1 MFWHSLHQ
9 LIAFLLDILHVVRQP
24 LDQKD
29 LEILFLRQQLA
40 VVRRRQKRGP
50 SLSPFEKF
58 LFATLITRLKQTGQP
73 VREQLGNFLLLFQP
87 DTLLRWHRDLVRKKW
102 TYTSARNRGGRPK
115 TDAAIEALILR
126 LVRETG
132 WGGGKLHG
140 ELKKLGVTIGETT
153 LRDIL
158 RRHNIPPA
166 PERQRRATSWRT
178 FLKHYRHQL
187 LACDFFTVET
197 LRLQTVYVFFFIEVG
212 TRRVHLAGITAH
224 PTSAWVNQQARNLP
238 WQLEESGYPAR
249 YLIRDRDSKYTAVF
263 NAIFKAEG
271 VEVIKTPVRAPKA
284 NAFAERWIRSVR
296 EECLDRLIILDQRHL
311 HYVLTEYLDYYNRA
325 RPHQGIEQR
334 TPIPLPVSNPE
345 GQIERR
351 DILHGLIHDYRRVA

>member
-9 LIAFLLDILHVVRQP
+9 LIVFLLDILQVVRQP

-40 VVRRRQKRGP
+40 VVRRRQQRGP
-50 SLSPFEKF
+50 FLSPFEKV
-58 LFATLITRLKQTGQP
+58 LFATLITHLKQTWQP

-87 DTLLRWHRDLVRKKW
+87 DTLLRWHRDLVRQKW
-102 TYTSARNRGGRPK
+102 TYASARKRGGRPR
-115 TDAAIEALILR
+115 TDAEIEALVLQ
-126 LVRETG
+126 LARENG

-140 ELKKLGVTIGETT
+140 ELKKLAVTIGETT
-153 LRDIL
+153 VRDIL
-158 RRHNIPPA
+158 RCQGIHPA
-166 PERQRRATSWRT
+166 PERQRRTTSWRT

-197 LRLQTVYVFFFIEVG
+197 LRLQTLYIFFFIEVG

-224 PTSAWVNQQARNLP
+224 PIAPWVIQQARNFV
-238 WQLEESGYPAR
+238 WQLEEAGYPAHF
-249 YLIRDRDSKYTAVF
+249 LIRDRDSKYTAVF
-263 NAIFKAEG
+263 NAIFETEAI
-271 VEVIKTPVRAPKA
+271 EVIKTPVRAPKA
-284 NAFAERWIRSVR
+284 NAFAERWIRTVR
-296 EECLDRLIILDQRHL
+296 EECLDRLIVLDQRHL
-311 HYVLTEYLDYYNRA
+311 HDVLTQYIRYYNCA

-334 TPIPLPVSNPE
+334 TPIPLPVSNPQ

>member
-29 LEILFLRQQLA
+29 LEILFLCQQLA
-40 VVRRRQKRGP
+40 VDRRRQKRGP
-50 SLSPFEKF
+50 SLSHVEKL
-58 LFATLITRLKQTGQP
+58 LFAALVSLLKKTGHP
-73 VREQLGNFLLLFQP
+73 VREHLRNALLLFQP

-102 TYTSARNRGGRPK
+102 TYASARNRGGRPR
-115 TDAAIEALILR
+115 TDAEVEALILR
-126 LVRETG
+126 LAHENG

-153 LRDIL
+153 LRVIL
-158 RRHNIPPA
+158 RRHGIPPA

-178 FLKHYRHQL
+178 CLKHYRHQL

-197 LRLQTVYVFFFIEVG
+197 RRLNTLYVFFLMEVG
-212 TRRVHLAGITAH
+212 TRRIHLAGITPH
-224 PTSAWVNQQARNLP
+224 PTSAWVNQQARNFL
-238 WQLEESGYPAR
+238 WQREEMNCATR
-249 YLIRDRDSKYTAVF
+249 FLIRDRDSKYTAVF
-263 NAIFKAEG
+263 NAIFEAEG
-271 VEVIKTPVRAPKA
+271 IDIIKTPVRVPKA
-284 NAFAERWIRSVR
+284 NAFAERWIRAVR
-296 EECLDRLIILDQRHL
+296 QECLDRLIILDQRLL
-311 HYVLTEYLDYYNRA
+311 HYILTEYLSYYNCA
-325 RPHQGIEQR
+325 RPHQGLEQR
-334 TPIPLPVSNPE
+334 TAIPLPVSDPQ